1 MPVPHAKIEKW
12 LNHPD
17 TLRLV
22 YELSQQPNDGS
33 PARRLAELRLLR
45 HGAPVLAIPKGM
57 VPLAK
62 DRERALLW
70 IVNLV
75 NTALEQQLQ
84 HQNISPQDHDPILP
98 HIPQTPEA

>member
-1 MPVPHAKIEKW
+1 MPVPRAKIEKW
-12 LNHPD
+12 LNRPE
-17 TLRLV
+17 TLLLV
-22 YELSQQPNDGS
+22 YQLSLHPNDGS

-84 HQNISPQDHDPILP
+84 QNISPQDHDPILP
-98 HIPQTPEA
+98 PVPQTPEA